1 LLALP
6 FWALIKTPLKNPDV
20 SIAEAGIRSG
30 ADRFSAH
37 STREVSHGYGHG

>member
-20 SIAEAGIRSG
+20 SIAEAAIRF
-30 ADRFSAH
+30 R
-37 STREVSHGYGHG
+37 R